1 MNFISNYKVEPG
13 IKFHLNHFSTLP
25 DGGFKSE
32 EEIKEKFN
40 EQCSKMIEYQ
50 DYLMAHENYG
60 LLLIFQGMDAAGK
73 DSLIRY
79 IFSNFDPQG
88 LETKMFKAPSAKEL
102 KHDYLWRAAKAIPAR
117 GQIGIFN
124 RSYYEHVLLERVH
137 KEKLDRWT
145 LPGEAKVNI
154 WVRIF
159 SEINNFED
167 YLYSNGIHVLKFYL
181 HLSKEKQ
188 REKLLERIE
197 RPDKRWKFTMTD
209 VNDRKLWEKYISYY
223 EDAISNT
230 NKKNAPWYI
239 IPDDNKWFARLSVIQ
254 VIIGKLKSLHTSY
267 PELSA
272 EQMNDLKRAKQML
285 EKEG

>member
-13 IKFHLNHFSTLP
+13 IKFHLNNFSTLP

-145 LPGEAKVNI
+145 LPGEAKINI
-154 WVRIF
+154 WERIF

-188 REKLLERIE
+188 RERLLERIE